1 MVVLSCDVLTLALKL
16 YIPVYIWLSLM
27 SLLHS
32 HGLASEL
39 ISLESSWKLVASLQL
54 VFVSVSLKSQ
64 LWRIRC
70 YVHHVG
76 REVNCFVP
84 HSRDLLLGISRRDCD
99 TCSWAYILVEVN
111 GVPRAHLAV
120 TWLPVRSYAVMEGR
134 LSYRSSFIW
143 CKTDNTCRISR
154 FFIPNCLVLGIM
166 IIAPNHCL
174 VCIVEFRETSWCDFD
189 CNLVFLYEYW

>member
-64 LWRIRC
+64 VSTLSNQVLCSPCGQR
-70 YVHHVG
+70 
-76 REVNCFVP
+76 
-84 HSRDLLLGISRRDCD
+84 SQLL
-99 TCSWAYILVEVN
+99 CSPLKRLAYLAFLEEIVIPAVE
-111 GVPRAHLAV
+111 LI
-120 TWLPVRSYAVMEGR
+120 
-134 LSYRSSFIW
+134 F
-143 CKTDNTCRISR
+143 
-154 FFIPNCLVLGIM
+154 
-166 IIAPNHCL
+166 
-174 VCIVEFRETSWCDFD
+174 
-189 CNLVFLYEYW
+189 